1 MNPTSTS
8 GSSTH
13 STIIERCI
21 ATVTT
26 NYRVATMTDVGVV
39 LVSATAVFTA
49 RVVCEE
55 TLVTWVRGTRW
66 EGFSPSDSIVDFI
79 GLLCALLT
87 LIWAVLVVIMVLAE
101 KAQLSATELVLAAV
115 LVVCCGVRAVPYE
128 DWQLL
133 MVRLHGA
140 RHVPGKL
147 VMSAAAHGDIRLL
160 DYLLA
165 HGVNV
170 NTRAQHGESLL
181 GAAAAAGQMDVAKML
196 IARGAR
202 LDNRTDIT
210 LETPLTEAAQM
221 NHTDVVKLLLDH
233 GASPGAVDVLDRTAL
248 DWAHENGN
256 YQMTNLLL
264 ARPSKSGDVV
274 P

>member
-1 MNPTSTS
+1 MT
-8 GSSTH
+8 
-13 STIIERCI
+13 
-21 ATVTT
+21 
-26 NYRVATMTDVGVV
+26 TMTDVGVV

-55 TLVTWVRGTRW
+55 TLVTWVRGARW
-66 EGFSPSDSIVDFI
+66 EGFSPSDSIVDLI
-79 GLLCALLT
+79 GLLCILLT
-87 LIWAVLVVIMVLAE
+87 LIWALLLVILALVD
-101 KAQLSATELVLAAV
+101 KARLSATELILAAV
-115 LVVCCGVRAVPYE
+115 LVVCCGLRAVPYE
-128 DWQLL
+128 EWQLL

-140 RHVPGKL
+140 SHVPRKL
-147 VMSAAAHGDIRLL
+147 VMSAAATGEIRLL

-165 HGVNV
+165 HGVDA
-170 NTRAQHGESLL
+170 NTRAQRGESLL
-181 GAAAAAGQMDVAKML
+181 GAAATAGQMEAATML

-221 NHTDVVKLLLDH
+221 NHTDVVRLLLDH
-233 GASPGAVDVLDRTAL
+233 GANPGAVDVLDRTAW

-256 YQMTNLLL
+256 YQMASLLL
-264 ARPSKSGDVV
+264 ARLKSDRVD